1 LIGPAG
7 SGKSTLAAQYVTA
20 AKGRTKA
27 AVFLFE
33 ERRETFV
40 GRCDVLGMGMSDGL
54 DTGDVAITQVAPGE
68 MSPGEFSHRV
78 CDVVNTRA
86 RGSS

>member
-1 LIGPAG
+1 MIGPAG

-33 ERRETFV
+33 ERLETFV
-40 GRCDVLGMGMSDGL
+40 GRCDVLGMGMSERIAS
-54 DTGDVAITQVAPGE
+54 GDVVVTQVAPGE
-68 MSPGEFSHRV
+68 I
-78 CDVVNTRA
+78 
-86 RGSS
+86 